1 MHVLTKSLDAQKS
14 NKEIISY
21 HSLGVINQEILARS
35 AVYALHESYHACIV
49 QNLGLAWRPIRMRR
63 SGPHPQGVISGEL
76 GWRE

>member
-76 GWRE
+76 G